1 LRRIKVSIIIET
13 FRNNRRYGKVRAG
26 IAKKNPVMVS
36 ESRMKIDL
44 LAQIVLTATTL
55 LLLLVGQWV
64 AATYPLVILVIWQAL
79 SALELFFAYHHR
91 RRRYYLF
98 LTAAAAALLPLWIA
112 LPYLWGYLPFA
123 LMATWYL
130 FETAYD
136 FSVVYR
142 RPRSFWDL

>member
-1 LRRIKVSIIIET
+1 
-13 FRNNRRYGKVRAG
+13 
-26 IAKKNPVMVS
+26 MVS
-36 ESRMKIDL
+36 ASRMKIDL
-44 LAQIVLTATTL
+44 LAQIVLIAMTL
-55 LLLLVGQWV
+55 LLLLIGQWMV
-64 AATYPLVILVIWQAL
+64 AAFPLVILLVWQAF
-79 SALELFFAYHHR
+79 SALELFFAYRHR

-98 LTAAAAALLPLWIA
+98 LTVAAAALLPLWTT

-123 LMATWYL
+123 LMAAWYL